1 MHFSTYDLQLPI
13 QKVWLPRWFGG
24 KESACQCRGCR
35 FDPWVRIPWRRKWQ
49 PTPVLSP
56 GKSHG
61 WRSLVGW
68 SPWGCEES
76 DMTERLHFHF
86 SLLCIGEGNGTHSSI
101 LAWRIPGTEEPDRLY
116 SMGCKRVRHNWAN
129 EHTHKHTQKVYL
141 CDLGCKEALEQSRTS
156 VPCLIIWKSLGCTSS
171 LNHVLPLWP
180 YSECIWPV
188 MVMRGVTSSFH

>member
-13 QKVWLPRWFGG
+13 QKVWLPRWFSG

-86 SLLCIGEGNGTHSSI
+86 LLLCIGEGNGTHSSI
-101 LAWRIPGTEEPDRLY
+101 LAWRIQGQRSLTGYIPWAARESDTTEQMSTHINTPRRY
-116 SMGCKRVRHNWAN
+116 ICVTQGVKR
-129 EHTHKHTQKVYL
+129 
-141 CDLGCKEALEQSRTS
+141 
-156 VPCLIIWKSLGCTSS
+156 P
-171 LNHVLPLWP
+171 
-180 YSECIWPV
+180 
-188 MVMRGVTSSFH
+188 